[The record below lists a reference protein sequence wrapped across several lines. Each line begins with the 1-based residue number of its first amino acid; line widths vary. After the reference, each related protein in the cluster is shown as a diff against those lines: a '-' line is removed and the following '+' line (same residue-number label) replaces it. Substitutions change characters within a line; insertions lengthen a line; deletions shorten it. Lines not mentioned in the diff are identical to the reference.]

1 MILTRSFQISA
12 SPDRTPSAPA
22 SPLSGLYKISASN
35 LTSVTFRERSSTSL
49 FEGRQQLYSQQ
60 LSAAVRVGQQLKSSA
75 ADDDEEPVVPPH
87 VGDFCQDGKTL
98 KVVSLSAGC
107 RQPTLDDMH
116 IRSTCKE
123 DQTKGKKQDLAI
135 AVSWHLLAF
144 LASFWALFG
153 LFSFSEH

>member
-1 MILTRSFQISA
+1 M
-12 SPDRTPSAPA
+12 
-22 SPLSGLYKISASN
+22 
-35 LTSVTFRERSSTSL
+35 
-49 FEGRQQLYSQQ
+49 
-60 LSAAVRVGQQLKSSA
+60 GQQLKSSA

-144 LASFWALFG
+144 LAYSLF
-153 LFSFSEH
+153 LNIELLLCSTPINEKNFFSLGISVTR